1 MGERERERGRE
12 KAVLKA
18 GPGYDLTC
26 RAAPD
31 NWSDLC
37 TKLQVITTIIPYRRV
52 HVEERAALYTHI
64 YI

>member
-26 RAAPD
+26 RAASD
-31 NWSDLC
+31 NWSELC
-37 TKLQVITTIIPYRRV
+37 TKLPVITTIIPYRCV
-52 HVEERAALYTHI
+52 HVEEGAARSTHI